1 MVVGLCEII
10 AVGIQSLDEEQVT
23 PLFLRKKKGEMACC
37 VGVDLLKNMLFLNI
51 LSL

>member
-1 MVVGLCEII
+1 MGICEIT
-10 AVGIQSLDEEQVT
+10 VVRIQSLDEEQVT
-23 PLFLRKKKGEMACC
+23 PLVFKEKKRGKMPCC